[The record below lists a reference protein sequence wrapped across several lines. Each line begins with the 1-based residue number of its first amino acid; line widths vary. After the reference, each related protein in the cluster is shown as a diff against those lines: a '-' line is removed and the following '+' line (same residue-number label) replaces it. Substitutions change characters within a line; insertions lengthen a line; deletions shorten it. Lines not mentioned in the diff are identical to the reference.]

1 MEKRTPTEEETMAG
15 DFQLEVTKLVAAEL
29 YFLTGMT
36 AAREMYGKSYF
47 SLGVAEKAAV
57 DQAVWTQIS
66 GNLAAI
72 TPQIFAKQI
81 PGPKAGFE
89 IPQGLLS
96 EEPKEQKKA

>member
-1 MEKRTPTEEETMAG
+1 MAS
-15 DFQLEVTKLVAAEL
+15 DFQLDVLKLVASEL

-36 AAREMYGKSYF
+36 ASREMYGKSYF

-72 TPQIFAKQI
+72 TPQIFAKPT
-81 PGPKAGFE
+81 PGQKFGFE
-89 IPQGLLS
+89 IPQALQ
-96 EEPKEQKKA
+96 EEGQKKA

>member
-1 MEKRTPTEEETMAG
+1 MSPNDRKETTMAV
-15 DFQLEVTKLVAAEL
+15 DFQLEVIKLVAAEL
-29 YFLTGMT
+29 YFLTGLT
-36 AAREMYGKSYF
+36 ASREMYGKSYF
-47 SLGVAEKAAV
+47 SLGVSEKAAV

-89 IPQGLLS
+89 IPQGLLND
-96 EEPKEQKKA
+96 EPQKKA

>member
-1 MEKRTPTEEETMAG
+1 MAS
-15 DFQLEVTKLVAAEL
+15 DFELEVIKLVAAEL

-47 SLGVAEKAAV
+47 SLGVTEKQAV

-72 TPQIFAKQI
+72 TPQIFAKLI
-81 PGPKAGFE
+81 PSQKVAGFE
-89 IPQGLLS
+89 VPQPLLHD
-96 EEPKEQKKA
+96 EPPKT

>member
-1 MEKRTPTEEETMAG
+1 MAVE
-15 DFQLEVTKLVAAEL
+15 FQLEVIKLVAAEL
-29 YFLTGMT
+29 YFLTGLT
-36 AAREMYGKSYF
+36 ASREMYGKSYF
-47 SLGVAEKAAV
+47 SLGVSEKAAV

-89 IPQGLLS
+89 IPQGLLND
-96 EEPKEQKKA
+96 EPQKKA